1 MTLRTALSPTST
13 KPTTTTA
20 LTLALLAMTSPREAR
35 GQSAPDAPATA
46 RATTQSA
53 TPVADA
59 PRPEA
64 PGVTPSPRPE
74 AAASA
79 GSPSPQGSTEG
90 AGSTSPA
97 EPPAAGIS
105 NRAGRLSAARAA
117 CREARSTDVVGVATV
132 PILAV
137 AGVSLAV
144 VGFTTPEAQRN
155 ATTSFLN
162 AFAPGLVLG
171 AVGVPLGRGWIGAVD
186 PLHAA
191 CDTLLDHERPSD
203 ADLLSTE
210 GLLRAFGGPASPVLP
225 ILMAS
230 ATAAVGGGL
239 AAAFLIPNRDL
250 AQAMGGIGA
259 AVVAG
264 WALVPSTPN
273 LRAARRHTL
282 GAYAPTVTSVAMT
295 NNSVSFAGT
304 F

>member
-1 MTLRTALSPTST
+1 MSPRTKLSPVTVALCAMALPLSVRAQ
-13 KPTTTTA
+13 TTA
-20 LTLALLAMTSPREAR
+20 DVPVQD
-35 GQSAPDAPATA
+35 GPPATVLA
-46 RATTQSA
+46 Q
-53 TPVADA
+53 PEP
-59 PRPEA
+59 PRPVPLGEVTE
-64 PGVTPSPRPE
+64 PRGPTPSIPRR
-74 AAASA
+74 SA
-79 GSPSPQGSTEG
+79 
-90 AGSTSPA
+90 
-97 EPPAAGIS
+97 
-105 NRAGRLSAARAA
+105 RLAAARAA
-117 CREARSTDVVGVATV
+117 CRDARGTDVFGVAAV
-132 PILAV
+132 PVLAV

-191 CDTLLDHERPSD
+191 CDALVDHAEPSD

-210 GLLRAFGGPASPVLP
+210 GLLSAFGGPASPVLP

-264 WALVPSTPN
+264 WALVPATPN

-282 GAYAPTVTSVAMT
+282 GAYAPSVTGVAWT
-295 NNSVSFAGT
+295 GAGLSLAGA